1 MGTEGC
7 TRDSRAAIQQGEK
20 GGVVMKRIML
30 FGAVI
35 LAVQLV
41 AAPLSGASAAD
52 LPVKAPMMAPVAP
65 GPLWSGFFI
74 GGNIGDAE
82 SHSTFC
88 TDATVLFNCSSGA
101 PLDVVTQR
109 FSGLVGGGQ
118 TGYRFQ
124 FGNFVFGPEAMLD
137 GMVNHTQT
145 TDTAILPGFPGRTR
159 TTTMKGLS
167 SVTGDAGVAFDRFYL
182 YGKGGWA
189 ITSLDY
195 DANNTLPGG
204 FDVKGSE
211 YATGWTGGAGVEYML
226 PSGWSVGVE
235 YNYYQFDP
243 KNILNVV
250 NTGGVT
256 IPCTF
261 CNFGR
266 DTYVQTI
273 TARINVRVGP
283 P

>member
-1 MGTEGC
+1 
-7 TRDSRAAIQQGEK
+7 
-20 GGVVMKRIML
+20 MKRIML

-65 GPLWSGFFI
+65 GPLWSG
-74 GGNIGDAE
+74 
-82 SHSTFC
+82 C
-88 TDATVLFNCSSGA
+88 
-101 PLDVVTQR
+101 
-109 FSGLVGGGQ
+109 GQ

>member
-1 MGTEGC
+1 
-7 TRDSRAAIQQGEK
+7 
-20 GGVVMKRIML
+20 MKRIML

-74 GGNIGDAE
+74 GGNIGDAQ
-82 SHSTFC
+82 SHTTWC
-88 TDATVLFNCSSGA
+88 TDAEVTNCAA
-101 PLDVVTQR
+101 PTPFDVVTQKNN
-109 FSGLVGGGQ
+109 GLVGGGQ

-137 GMVNHTQT
+137 GMVNKMS
-145 TDTAILPGFPGRTR
+145 TADPVFAGQTR

-167 SVTGDAGVAFDRFYL
+167 SVTGDAGLAFDRFYL

-189 ITSLDY
+189 ITSMDF
-195 DANNTLPGG
+195 DANFPAAGV
-204 FDVKGSE
+204 DVKGSG
-211 YATGWTGGAGVEYML
+211 YATGWTAGGGLEYML

-243 KNILNVV
+243 KNILNAVD
-250 NTGGVT
+250 TGGAT

-261 CNFGR
+261 CNFGHN
-266 DTYVQTI
+266 TYVQTI

>member
-1 MGTEGC
+1 
-7 TRDSRAAIQQGEK
+7 
-20 GGVVMKRIML
+20 MKRIIL

-82 SHSTFC
+82 SHTTWC
-88 TDATVLFNCSSGA
+88 TDATITNCAAPA
-101 PLDVVTQR
+101 PLDVITQR

-137 GMVNHTQT
+137 GMVNKET
-145 TDTAILPGFPGRTR
+145 TADPVFPGRTR

-167 SVTGDAGVAFDRFYL
+167 SVTGDAGVAFDRIYL

-189 ITSLDY
+189 ITSMDF
-195 DANNTLPGG
+195 DANLPGG
-204 FDVKGSE
+204 FDLKGAE
-211 YATGWTGGAGVEYML
+211 YVTGWTAGAGVEYML
-226 PSGWSVGVE
+226 TSGWSVGVE
-235 YNYYQFDP
+235 YNYYAFQP
-243 KNILNVV
+243 KNILNNV
-250 NTGGVT
+250 NTGGIT
-256 IPCTF
+256 IPCAF
-261 CNFGR
+261 CNFGQN
-266 DTYVQTI
+266 TNVQTI
-273 TARINVRVGP
+273 TARLNVRVGP